1 MTSLHFESIGT
12 ISDSVRTVETEDGA
26 VLLDI
31 RQRLCLSL
39 NPEAAR
45 IWDLLKLN
53 YSLEQ
58 ITACL
63 RTELSLPA
71 QQVHEEIVEFVNEV
85 TRLGLLDNGERDSR
99 TSCRQWIIRLI
110 HRRARAAG
118 RQSNRHGI
126 GPLWLFGK
134 AVTMLQV
141 FDLLRLRR
149 NIVELYEF
157 VQNWPVSHGP
167 AVPDAID
174 RVCKAVSYACV
185 FYPKW
190 VRCLQR
196 SATTTCLLRSLGVN
210 AAMVIGAQKVPFDQH
225 AWTEVDGRVIDEQAD
240 IPSTFL
246 VLDRL

>member
-1 MTSLHFESIGT
+1 
-12 ISDSVRTVETEDGA
+12 
-26 VLLDI
+26 
-31 RQRLCLSL
+31 L

-58 ITACL
+58 ITARL

-71 QQVHEEIVEFVNEV
+71 QQVHDETVEFVNEV
-85 TRLGLLDNGERDSR
+85 TRLGLLDNGERDGR
-99 TSCRQWIIRLI
+99 TTYRQWIIRLI
-110 HRRARAAG
+110 HRRSRAAG
-118 RQSNRHGI
+118 RHSNRRGI

-141 FDLLRLRR
+141 FDVLRLRR

-174 RVCKAVSYACV
+174 RVCTAVSYACV

-190 VRCLQR
+190 VRCLQC

-210 AAMVIGAQKVPFDQH
+210 AAMVIGAQKVPFDPH
-225 AWTEVDGRVIDEQAD
+225 AWTEVDGRVIGEQAE